1 MKDADMYSLF
11 VGLLASLLKGIKK
24 RLKLRGLIIAGTTG
38 ALLSYG
44 TLGILEMFMEGVDMR
59 TVILCAFA
67 VGWVANEI
75 TDVLDE
81 IVKDAYDV
89 VLLWFKSKLKK

>member
-11 VGLLASLLKGIKK
+11 VGLLASILKGIKK
-24 RLKLRGLIIAGTTG
+24 RLKIRGLIIAGVTG
-38 ALLSYG
+38 GLLSYG
-44 TLGILEMFMEGVDMR
+44 TLGILEMFMNGVDMR

-81 IVKDAYDV
+81 VVKDAYDI
-89 VLLWFKSKLKK
+89 VLAWFKSKFKK